1 MENLYDLS
9 FFTGPAVY
17 KSVVFKRKMP
27 DTLAGSNE
35 LALMEI
41 FFGSCT
47 SYYTLGQHIP
57 LYTNGFG
64 YTFQSARL

>member
-1 MENLYDLS
+1 
-9 FFTGPAVY
+9 
-17 KSVVFKRKMP
+17 MP